1 MAVWRG
7 EPPHTMKI
15 SEKDWSDMES
25 ALIEVGVKEFGGG
38 KFYIDKAQN
47 EILDHLHWH
56 ARPHGWTND
65 EAKPEKRHTTVYN

>member
-1 MAVWRG
+1 M
-7 EPPHTMKI
+7 EI

-25 ALIEVGVKEFGGG
+25 ALIEVGVKKLGEG

-56 ARPHGWTND
+56 ARPYGWTND
-65 EAKPEKRHTTVYN
+65 EAKARKAAYNSVLLNKR